1 MSIEGIVIG
10 ALGILLGA
18 AFCFGGF
25 RWFLLLLPFW
35 GLFVGFTTGA
45 SAVAMLLGEGFLAG
59 ALGIVVGIVLALVFA
74 LLAYLYW
81 WGAIAVVAGSLGY
94 VATLGLLE
102 IIGFSVDG
110 FLAALIAVAVGVIIA
125 VGAIV
130 VNAPKYVAIIL
141 TAFAGAAWLVTGVA
155 LVLGIV
161 KTGELAG
168 GPIVA
173 VYTQGILW
181 IVFWGVVAAAGIV
194 AQLQMTK
201 RWEQDLVAAYETRK
215 PPF

>member
-45 SAVAMLLGEGFLAG
+45 SAVSMLLGEGFLAG
-59 ALGIVVGIVLALVFA
+59 ALGIIVGIVLALVFA
-74 LLAYLYW
+74 VLAYLYW
-81 WGAIAVVAGSLGY
+81 WGAVAVIAGALGY
-94 VATLGLLE
+94 AATLGLLE

-110 FLAALIAVAVGVIIA
+110 FLAALLAVAVGVIVAI
-125 VGAIV
+125 GAIV

-141 TAFAGAAWLVTGVA
+141 TAFAGASWLVAGVG
-155 LVLGIV
+155 LVLGLI
-161 KTGELAG
+161 KTTELDG

-173 VYTQGILW
+173 VYGQGILW
-181 IVFWGVVAAAGIV
+181 IVAWGVVAAAGII
-194 AQLQMTK
+194 AQLQMTR
-201 RWEQDLVAAYETRK
+201 RWEQDLVVAYESRK

>member
-45 SAVAMLLGEGFLAG
+45 SAVAMFLGEGFLAG
-59 ALGIVVGIVLALVFA
+59 VLGIVVGVVLALVFA
-74 LLAYLYW
+74 LFAYLYW

-94 VATLGLLE
+94 AATLGLLE

-110 FLAALIAVAVGVIIA
+110 FLAALIAVAVGVIVAIA
-125 VGAIV
+125 AIV

-141 TAFAGAAWLVTGVA
+141 TALAGAAWLVAGVA

-173 VYTQGILW
+173 VYTQGMLW
-181 IVFWGVVAAAGIV
+181 IVIWGVVAAAGIV
-194 AQLQMTK
+194 AQLQMTR
-201 RWEQDLVAAYETRK
+201 RWEQDLVAAYEARK
-215 PPF
+215 PAL